1 MPNNNSKPQ
10 DFPLESI
17 SDLSDFLSFLACASE
32 DEELCHPGLNH
43 SIRLASAAARNL
55 EKDLKNNAKD
65 L

>member
-1 MPNNNSKPQ
+1 MPSNNSKSQ

-32 DEELCHPGLNH
+32 DEELCHPGLSH

-55 EKDLKNNAKD
+55 NADLKKNTED